1 MISSPRTTP
10 ARPHRQRCLV
20 LGGGGFLGG
29 HLVEALQADGYQV
42 RVFDRVPRRATAA
55 EIALETEWYEGD
67 FGNRGD
73 IAAALKGCQVVV
85 HLVATTLPRTSNEDP
100 AHDLE
105 SNLLP
110 TIRFLAAAVE
120 HGVTRIVFASS
131 GGTVYGIPQA
141 VPVPETH
148 ATQPLCSYGIHKLAI
163 EQYLHLFHT
172 LHGLE
177 YCVLRLA
184 NPFGERQRSDASQ
197 GAVAVFLD
205 RALRGEVL
213 TVWGDG
219 SAIRDY
225 VYVGDVA
232 QAFRQAI
239 AYGAPTGVFNI
250 GSGQGQSVN
259 DLIAAIEALL
269 GRPIA
274 RRYVDGRPFD
284 VPVNVLDISRAG
296 RELGW
301 HPRVTFREGL
311 ERTLSWRR
319 QLPGHAE

>member
-1 MISSPRTTP
+1 MSDAQRP
-10 ARPHRQRCLV
+10 AGARDQRCLV

-29 HLVEALQADGYQV
+29 HIVEALQAAGHPV
-42 RVFDRVPRRATAA
+42 RVFDRVPRRATTADVA
-55 EIALETEWYEGD
+55 PATEWFEGD

-73 IAAALKGCQVVV
+73 VAAALSDCQVAV

-100 AHDLE
+100 THDLE

-110 TIRFLAAAVE
+110 TIRFLAVARE
-120 HGVTRIVFASS
+120 RGVRRIVFASS
-131 GGTVYGIPQA
+131 GGTVYGIPSV

-163 EQYLHLFHT
+163 EHYLHLYHA

-205 RALRGEVL
+205 HALRGTPV
-213 TVWGDG
+213 TIWGDG
-219 SAIRDY
+219 SAVRDY

-232 QAFRQAI
+232 AAFLA
-239 AYGAPTGVFNI
+239 AVPPGGPTGVYNI
-250 GSGQGQSVN
+250 GSGHGQSVN
-259 DLIAAIEALL
+259 DLLAAIESLL
-269 GRPIA
+269 GRTVA
-274 RRYVDGRPFD
+274 RTYVEGRPFD
-284 VPVNVLDISRAG
+284 VPVNVLDIGLAA
-296 RELGW
+296 RELHW
-301 HPRVTFREGL
+301 RPRVAFREAL
-311 ERTLSWRR
+311 DRTLAWRR
-319 QLPGHAE
+319 RVAGPR

>member
-1 MISSPRTTP
+1 MPAP
-10 ARPHRQRCLV
+10 ARRERCLV

-29 HLVEALQADGYQV
+29 HLVEALQADGYRV

-55 EIALETEWYEGD
+55 EIAPETEWHEGD

-73 IAAALKGCQVVV
+73 VAEALQGCQIVV

-110 TIRFLAAAVE
+110 TIRFLDVALE
-120 HGVTRIVFASS
+120 HDVKRLVFASS
-131 GGTVYGIPQA
+131 GGTVYGVPHT
-141 VPVPETH
+141 VPVPESH
-148 ATQPLCSYGIHKLAI
+148 STQPLCSYGIHKLAI
-163 EQYLHLFHT
+163 EQYLHLYHS

-205 RALRGEVL
+205 HALRGENV

-219 SAIRDY
+219 SAVRDY
-225 VYVGDVA
+225 IYVGDVA
-232 QAFRQAI
+232 RAFCHAVSHD
-239 AYGAPTGVFNI
+239 APTGVFNI

-259 DLIAAIEALL
+259 DLLAAIEALI
-269 GRPIA
+269 GRPVT
-274 RRYVDGRPFD
+274 RRYVEGRPFD
-284 VPVNVLDISRAG
+284 VPVNVLDISLAARCL
-296 RELGW
+296 RW
-301 HPRVTFREGL
+301 RPHVTFREGL
-311 ERTLSWRR
+311 ERTLQWRR
-319 QLPGHAE
+319 GLPGDGV

>member
-1 MISSPRTTP
+1 MPSHPLP
-10 ARPHRQRCLV
+10 QRSLV

-29 HLVEALQADGYQV
+29 HLVEALQDAGARV

-55 EIALETEWYEGD
+55 CVAPTTEWYEGD

-73 IAAALKGCQVVV
+73 VAGALDGCDVAF
-85 HLVATTLPRTSNEDP
+85 HLVATTMPRASNEDP
-100 AHDLE
+100 VHDLE

-110 TIRFLAAAVE
+110 TVRFLDLALE
-120 HGVTRIVFASS
+120 RGVNKVVFASS
-131 GGTVYGIPQA
+131 GGTVYGNLLT

-148 ATQPLCSYGIHKLAI
+148 PTQPLCSYGIHKLAI
-163 EQYLHLFHT
+163 EQYLHLYQA
-172 LHGLE
+172 LHGLP

-205 RALRGEVL
+205 LALRGKEV

-232 QAFRQAI
+232 RAFCLA
-239 AYGAPTGVFNI
+239 ATYESPAGVFNI
-250 GSGQGQSVN
+250 GSGRGHSVN
-259 DLIAAIEALL
+259 ELLSAIEQLL
-269 GRPIA
+269 GRRVP
-274 RRYVDGRPFD
+274 RRYVEGRPFD
-284 VPVNVLDISRAG
+284 VPVNVLDTTLAG
-296 RELGW
+296 RALGW
-301 HPRVTFREGL
+301 QPSVPFRDGL
-311 ERTLSWRR
+311 ERTLESLQRAR
-319 QLPGHAE
+319 AGQGISE